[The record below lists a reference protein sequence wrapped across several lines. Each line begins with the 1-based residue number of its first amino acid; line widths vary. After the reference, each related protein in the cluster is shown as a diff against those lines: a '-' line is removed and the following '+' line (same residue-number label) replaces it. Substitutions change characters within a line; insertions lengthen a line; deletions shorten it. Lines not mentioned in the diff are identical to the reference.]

1 MIFSKQNFKYQST
14 YLYKQML
21 YITLKP
27 TESIKDH
34 IGVVETEQHSIKKE
48 LNLRSWPGFG

>member
-1 MIFSKQNFKYQST
+1 MRTIIFSKQNFKYQST

-34 IGVVETEQHSIKKE
+34 IGGVETEQHGIKKE
-48 LNLRSWPGFG
+48 LNLRS